1 MLLITEQV
9 DKLLTESIIDEA
21 TGKKDWFIN
30 GIFMQAEK
38 QNRNGRIYPSRILE
52 REVKRY
58 DNEFIQ
64 TSRAIGELNHP
75 QHPNVNPERASH
87 LITEMKKDG
96 SNFVGKAKIL
106 DTPMGNIVKGLLDGG
121 VNIGVSSRGVG
132 SLKKRNG
139 VNEVQKDYRLLTVDI
154 VSDPSAPDAYVQGI
168 MEGKQWACGV
178 DGSIH
183 ECDCE
188 ARLKEHQDFINKVVR
203 QQKLSEDTKL
213 EIFDTFIN
221 KL

>member
-1 MLLITEQV
+1 MFLITERV
-9 DKLLTESIIDEA
+9 DKLLSESIIDEA

-30 GIFMQAEK
+30 GVFMQAET

-87 LITEMKKDG
+87 LITELNAEG
-96 SNFVGKAKIL
+96 NNYVGKAKIL

-132 SLKKRNG
+132 SLKKKKG
-139 VNEVQKDYRLLTVDI
+139 VNEVQSDYRLLTVDI
-154 VSDPSAPDAYVQGI
+154 VSDPSAPDAFVEGI
-168 MEGKQWACGV
+168 MEGKQWTCGI
-178 DGSIH
+178 DGSIS

-188 ARLKEHQDFINKVVR
+188 ARLQEHQDFINKLVR
-203 QQKLSEDTKL
+203 QRKFDEDAQLK
-213 EIFDTFIN
+213 IFDAIIN

>member
-1 MLLITEQV
+1 MFLITERV
-9 DKLLTESIIDEA
+9 DKLLSESIIDEA

-30 GIFMQAEK
+30 GVFMQAET

-87 LITEMKKDG
+87 LITELNAEG
-96 SNFVGKAKIL
+96 NNYVGKAQIL

-132 SLKKRNG
+132 SLKKKKG
-139 VNEVQKDYRLLTVDI
+139 VNEVQSDYRLLTVDI
-154 VSDPSAPDAYVQGI
+154 VSDPSAPDAFVEGI
-168 MEGKQWACGV
+168 MEGKQWTCGI
-178 DGSIH
+178 DGSIS

-188 ARLKEHQDFINKVVR
+188 ARLQEHQDFINKLVR
-203 QQKLSEDTKL
+203 QRKFDEDAQLK
-213 EIFDTFIN
+213 IFDAIIN